1 MYDHRRLDTASR
13 ASAALWKTDDEKT
26 QMIYAAALSDWGD
39 IGGYDLEPFY
49 FVRRHAALLRPQLL
63 QKRFLTKQKRSLAAF
78 HREVAQACKTQKL
91 PVPARNT
98 VAQRIAGLHP
108 AKIARSR
115 GGQDAARP
123 LQGAGGIPPEVTMP
137 LEQVQIDHTVID
149 LIVFFFFTKPLV
161 SWLAQFKFFS
171 AGHKLSGF
179 SAEQA
184 GIDRIGAPRPAGG
197 MAR

>member
-1 MYDHRRLDTASR
+1 MP
-13 ASAALWKTDDEKT
+13 
-26 QMIYAAALSDWGD
+26 
-39 IGGYDLEPFY
+39 EP
-49 FVRRHAALLRPQLL
+49 VERIIRELL
-63 QKRFLTKQKRSLAAF
+63 QKRFLTKQKRSPAAF

-149 LIVFFFFTKPLV
+149 LIVVDERDRQPIGRPYLTLAIDVFTRCVLGMVVTLEAPSAV
-161 SWLAQFKFFS
+161 SVGLCLAHAACDK
-171 AGHKLSGF
+171 
-179 SAEQA
+179 
-184 GIDRIGAPRPAGG
+184 RPRWKG
-197 MAR
+197 